1 MTTLTKG
8 VRGRRTKEA
17 VSGYVVRT
25 SAAGRLDMDLRDLRE
40 VRESLNR
47 SIEFNQSELAALE
60 LKIVATKAS
69 MVEVDREIEELEA
82 AIKLLTK

>member
-17 VSGYVVRT
+17 ASGFVVRT
-25 SAAGRLDMDLRDLRE
+25 SPIGRLEMDLRDLRE
-40 VRESLNR
+40 VRASLVR
-47 SIEFNQSELAALE
+47 LIEFNQSELAAME

-82 AIKLLTK
+82 AIKLLT